1 MPLPPIRSIGL
12 ACLAALFAIL
22 LGAPRAHSAEDIRIV
37 AGRNGTP
44 WHAFA
49 SGLAGALRKALPET
63 KVRLIRRGNGYWN
76 PIFVNSRR
84 AEFGLSN
91 VASASWA
98 YRGNK
103 IAYNEKKYQ
112 QLRAVMGGLRPVWIT
127 AMLRESYIRRT
138 GFFSLDQALTAERGA
153 PRIVMEPAGSM
164 VPIIADM
171 ILAAM
176 GSSRQVLRE
185 RGGDVLQV
193 GAQQIPSMIRDDRVD
208 LYFEAAVADHPVVLE
223 TALTGNVR
231 FVDLPER
238 ALTVLEKSGLKPRPL
253 AALVQGPGRPGQRG
267 RHGHDGHRPS
277 RRRRGGRLRD
287 GSNAGRAP
295 RDARPDPRRV
305 SRLRSARQLVGQGLG
320 RPAASRCGEVLS
332 RTRLVEASQDRL
344 AVIGTR
350 PGLPRN
356 RCEFPPN

>member
-253 AALVQGPGRPGQRG
+253 PRWFRGQDGPVNAVDMGTMVIVHQDVAEEVVYAMVRTLVERREMLAQT
-267 RHGHDGHRPS
+267 HGAFHDY
-277 RRRRGGRLRD
+277 
-287 GSNAGRAP
+287 
-295 RDARPDPRRV
+295 DPRGNWSVRGSGV
-305 SRLRSARQLVGQGLG
+305 PLHPG
-320 RPAASRCGEVLS
+320 AAKFYRERGWLKPR
-332 RTRLVEASQDRL
+332 RTAS
-344 AVIGTR
+344 
-350 PGLPRN
+350 P
-356 RCEFPPN
+356 